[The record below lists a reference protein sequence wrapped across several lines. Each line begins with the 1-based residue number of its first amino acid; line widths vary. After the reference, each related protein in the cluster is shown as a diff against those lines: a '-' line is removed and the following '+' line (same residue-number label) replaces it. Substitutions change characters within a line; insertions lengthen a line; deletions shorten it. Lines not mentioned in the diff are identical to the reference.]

1 MKHLTLLLLLLAA
14 VQLSGKAQTVITYTY
29 DDAGNRVSR
38 TSSAEVAA
46 AYGVQNMD
54 ESTVPELEPLSS
66 SYNEDNVLG
75 IASPFIR
82 KKIWKDLSTC
92 LQYTG
97 LLSLWRNEFRE
108 RTDDVRIFDME
119 PRRI

>member
-46 AYGVQNMD
+46 TYGVQNMD

-66 SYNEDNVLG
+66 SYNEDNVLATVSVNFRKDIWTDRF
-75 IASPFIR
+75 IA
-82 KKIWKDLSTC
+82 LH
-92 LQYTG
+92 YTG
-97 LLSLWRNEFRE
+97 LLSLWRNDALENVSK
-108 RTDDVRIFDME
+108 TDIKGE
-119 PRRI
+119 KI